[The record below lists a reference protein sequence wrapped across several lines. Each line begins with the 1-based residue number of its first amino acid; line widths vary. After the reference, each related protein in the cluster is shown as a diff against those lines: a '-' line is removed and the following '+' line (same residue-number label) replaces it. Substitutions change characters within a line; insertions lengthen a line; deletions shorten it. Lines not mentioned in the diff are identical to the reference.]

1 MQTLVV
7 LLSEGVVYL
16 VEVFEPIFYGLEI
29 VFVTFFKL
37 FLDSHHIFLE
47 LNELFGCL
55 GLHTNG
61 LKAALNLFE

>member
-1 MQTLVV
+1 MQTLVI

-16 VEVFEPIFYGLEI
+16 VEVLEPIFYGLEI
-29 VFVTFFKL
+29 VFIAFFKL

-47 LNELFGCL
+47 LNQLFGSL